1 MGVVVPA
8 KEQINNFA
16 RKWEKSGLET
26 IVTAATPYG
35 PTVREE
41 CFKAAEIMKK
51 HNVKLIVMDCPGYTM
66 EAKKIVQEVTGK
78 PVVLVR
84 TAIAAM
90 IKQLVG

>member
-1 MGVVVPA
+1 
-8 KEQINNFA
+8 
-16 RKWEKSGLET
+16 
-26 IVTAATPYG
+26 
-35 PTVREE
+35 
-41 CFKAAEIMKK
+41 MKK